1 MSDPVESNEMPGA
14 TADSGSMSRR
24 RALGLGAA
32 VAGGVWAA
40 PTILSFDAA
49 SAVASGDAPT
59 TTTEEPPTT
68 TEEPTTT
75 TTEEPTTTTTTAA
88 PRTITASVLGLVN
101 GLVNP
106 APVTVAVGQPIE
118 LVFTRDPNYFLPVF
132 YGFFTGDGTAI
143 ESVDYGPNGS
153 NFEVMLD
160 SESSTTITIQT
171 IPTGPGSNTAFTVT
185 VTEIT

>member
-1 MSDPVESNEMPGA
+1 MSDPIESNEHTDA
-14 TADSGSMSRR
+14 ASGSMSRR

-75 TTEEPTTTTTTAA
+75 TTEERPTTTTAA
-88 PRTITASVLGLVN
+88 PRTITANVLGLVN

-118 LVFTRDPNYFLPVF
+118 LVFTRDPNYSLPVF
-132 YGFFTGDGTAI
+132 YGFSTDDDTAI
-143 ESVDYGPNGS
+143 GTVDYGPNGS
-153 NFEVMLD
+153 NEQVMLD
-160 SESSTTITIQT
+160 TESSTTITIQT
-171 IPTGPGSNTAFTVT
+171 IATGPGPNTAFNVI
-185 VTEIT
+185 VTESNVT